1 MSDNNENKQKNDK
14 NSNFPF
20 GTGQGPGGMFRRF
33 SPLIFILLIFLV
45 PWLMTVFAAG
55 GRSNEISFTRFKQ
68 ELQNGNISSVTI
80 QGEKIVGE
88 FKRQSSGQGGGA
100 FDTEKPIF
108 VTYYPSKVPQN
119 FLQQLENNNIRVNTK
134 PSSKDGGF
142 FAILLNFLPFLLM
155 IWIFYALWR
164 NMKGQGGGQNIFS
177 IGKSRAKQFKKEST
191 SDTFDDVAGVDS
203 AKHELQEVVS
213 FLKNPDRFKKFG
225 ATTPKGILLVGA
237 PGTGKTLLAR
247 AVAGEANVPF
257 FSITGSDFMEMF
269 VGVGASRVRNLFEDA
284 KKNKPSIIFIDELDS
299 IGRTRGAGLGGGHDE
314 REQTLN
320 QLLSEMD
327 GFEKNESVIV
337 LAATNRPDILDPALQ
352 RPGRFDRR
360 VTVNLPT
367 MKDRKAILEIHAR
380 GKPFSK
386 EVDLEKI
393 GRNTPGFSGADL
405 ENLLNESALIAAQSG
420 KDEIDQQDLSV
431 ARDKILLGLERKN
444 VILTDKEKQLIA
456 YHEMGHALTAAVLP
470 NTDPIHKVTIIPR
483 ERSMGVTEQLPEN
496 DKYIYEKEYI
506 LDRIKVMMGGRAAED
521 FKFQTLTSG
530 AENDLKQ
537 AQQLARKM
545 VLDWGMSEEFT
556 HVALGG
562 EQKAVFLGEDIGHRR
577 EYSEETTRQ
586 VDEEVRHIIT
596 NAYNEAHAI
605 LEKNAQILDHFAERL
620 LEEENING
628 EEIYDYLK
636 ENGNDNKKE

>member
-1 MSDNNENKQKNDK
+1 MSDNNENNQKNDK

-20 GTGQGPGGMFRRF
+20 GTGQGPGGPGGMFRRF

-45 PWLMTVFAAG
+45 PWLITVFAAG

-68 ELQNGNISSVTI
+68 ELQNGNISTVTI

-88 FKRQSSGQGGGA
+88 FKQQGSGQGGGA
-100 FDTEKPIF
+100 FGTKKPIF

-119 FLQQLENNNIRVNTK
+119 FIQQLENNNIQVNTK
-134 PSSKDGGF
+134 PSSNDGGF
-142 FAILLNFLPFLLM
+142 LAILLNLLPFLLL

-284 KKNKPSIIFIDELDS
+284 KKSKPSIIFIDELDS

-367 MKDRKAILEIHAR
+367 MKDRNAILDIHAR

-386 EVDLEKI
+386 EIDLEKVA
-393 GRNTPGFSGADL
+393 RNTPGFSGADL
-405 ENLLNESALIAAQSG
+405 ENLLNEAALIAAQSG
-420 KDEIDQQDLSV
+420 KDEIDQKDLSV

-444 VILTDKEKQLIA
+444 VLLTDKEKQLIA

-562 EQKAVFLGEDIGHRR
+562 EQKAVFLGEDIGHKR

-586 VDEEVRHIIT
+586 VDEEVRRIIT

-605 LEKNAQILDHFAERL
+605 LEKNAQILDHFADRL

-628 EEIYDYLK
+628 EEIYEYLK
-636 ENGNDNKKE
+636 ENGKE